1 MMIVGCFALIEP
13 FGPMER
19 QFEAISEMGIEYA
32 DITDNH
38 NGGMLG
44 VEYGFTASFSLDSSV
59 WIATRQ
65 RFFKWLKNL
74 DLL

>member
-13 FGPMER
+13 FVPMKR
-19 QFEAISEMGIEYA
+19 QFEAIREMGIEYA

-44 VEYGFTASFSLDSSV
+44 VE
-59 WIATRQ
+59 
-65 RFFKWLKNL
+65 
-74 DLL
+74 